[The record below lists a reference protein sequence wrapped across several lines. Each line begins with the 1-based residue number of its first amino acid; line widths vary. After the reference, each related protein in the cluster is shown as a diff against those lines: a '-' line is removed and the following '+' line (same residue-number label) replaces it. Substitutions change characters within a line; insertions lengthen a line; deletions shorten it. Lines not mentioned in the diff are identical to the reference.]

1 MFYILHAVSSVIGSP
16 RGGAFPC
23 ITEAMS
29 CSSHSMEGMVVFT
42 QVHAPWNDDKSVM
55 QPFTVKGRLLVRSP
69 IQELPIKYYE
79 PKNS

>member
-1 MFYILHAVSSVIGSP
+1 
-16 RGGAFPC
+16 
-23 ITEAMS
+23 
-29 CSSHSMEGMVVFT
+29 MEGMVVFT